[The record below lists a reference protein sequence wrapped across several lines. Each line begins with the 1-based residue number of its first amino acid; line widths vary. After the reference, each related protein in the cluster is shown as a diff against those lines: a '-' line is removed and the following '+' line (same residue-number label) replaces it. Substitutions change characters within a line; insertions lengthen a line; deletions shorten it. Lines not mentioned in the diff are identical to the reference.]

1 MCGFCFYNANF
12 QIQTIFFCSTYAQRY
27 MISFHDKNCKDGSMN
42 PSNYFRTKEP
52 MNGLAYIVAT
62 SVSQILWHN
71 KCAKMNHGLM
81 IHDYCLFYNATTVDA
96 LLYSTEITTFRTSIV
111 AAEIYIFQNI
121 LLFTFLST
129 LCAETYSNCNS
140 VQMFMNL
147 GFDFWQKR
155 KIELFILLTFSI
167 VKKDLTI
174 STK

>member
-1 MCGFCFYNANF
+1 MLKDIWSASMTK
-12 QIQTIFFCSTYAQRY
+12 IVRMKVWILVISLEQRSQW
-27 MISFHDKNCKDGSMN
+27 MAFPI
-42 PSNYFRTKEP
+42 
-52 MNGLAYIVAT
+52 LLIVAT

-81 IHDYCLFYNATTVDA
+81 IHDYCLFYNATSVDT

-111 AAEIYIFQNI
+111 AAE
-121 LLFTFLST
+121 
-129 LCAETYSNCNS
+129 
-140 VQMFMNL
+140 MFMNL

-174 STK
+174 SIKYT